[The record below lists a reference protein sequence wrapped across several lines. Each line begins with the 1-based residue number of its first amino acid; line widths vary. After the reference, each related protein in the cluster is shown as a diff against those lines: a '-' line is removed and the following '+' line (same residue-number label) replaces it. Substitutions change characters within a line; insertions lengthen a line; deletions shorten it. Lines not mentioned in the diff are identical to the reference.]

1 MPWVEEWPSQGAC
14 RGEDPD
20 ALFVQGAAQQQ
31 AKQVCLACP
40 VRSECL
46 AHALDTRTEFGVW
59 GGTTER
65 ERRQLLREH
74 PQVESWRR
82 LLEGARNAHEGAPPV
97 ATPRRVPG
105 QQSGMHPETHA
116 APVSTQHTAR
126 HDLPP
131 TPVRAQQ
138 LEVS

>member
-31 AKQVCLACP
+31 AKQVCMSCP

-74 PQVESWRR
+74 PHVPSWRN
-82 LLEGARNAHEGAPPV
+82 LLEDARTAHEHSG
-97 ATPRRVPG
+97 PG
-105 QQSGMHPETHA
+105 A
-116 APVSTQHTAR
+116 APRQPAPRPARQPRTAPVTVQH
-126 HDLPP
+126 
-131 TPVRAQQ
+131 
-138 LEVS
+138 LEAS

>member
-31 AKQVCLACP
+31 AKLVCRSCP

-59 GGTTER
+59 GGLTER
-65 ERRQLLREH
+65 ERRQWLRDH
-74 PQVESWRR
+74 PEVVSWRT
-82 LLEGARNAHEGAPPV
+82 LLERAKDDHEGG
-97 ATPRRVPG
+97 RVPG
-105 QQSGMHPETHA
+105 
-116 APVSTQHTAR
+116 APVSSAPRQRGPVPHETRSRSTQKAG
-126 HDLPP
+126 
-131 TPVRAQQ
+131 
-138 LEVS
+138 

>member
-1 MPWVEEWPSQGAC
+1 MSWVEEWPSQGAC

-31 AKQVCLACP
+31 AKLVCRSCP

-65 ERRQLLREH
+65 ERRQILRDH
-74 PQVESWRR
+74 PQVGSWRE
-82 LLEGARNAHEGAPPV
+82 LLERAKSDHEGAPV
-97 ATPRRVPG
+97 GAAPRR
-105 QQSGMHPETHA
+105 TA
-116 APVSTQHTAR
+116 AFGHDPRTAA
-126 HDLPP
+126 
-131 TPVRAQQ
+131 RA
-138 LEVS
+138 S